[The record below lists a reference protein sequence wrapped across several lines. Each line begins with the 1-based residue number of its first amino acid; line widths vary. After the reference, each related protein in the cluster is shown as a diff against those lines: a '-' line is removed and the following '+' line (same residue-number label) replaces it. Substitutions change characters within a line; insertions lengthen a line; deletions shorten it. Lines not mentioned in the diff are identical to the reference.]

1 MCFTSALISLVGGLS
16 FNIKAGVISV
26 PFKPQIVT
34 DHSCGS
40 SQDTPRIHQPGVS
53 QSRVE
58 MTWLSS
64 SYIYIYTYIYMYVY
78 YILHVFTCIY
88 IYMYIYTILYIVV
101 FFSNY
106 AGRAPDDQ
114 DVFFSYGFSSLNPS
128 P

>member
-40 SQDTPRIHQPGVS
+40 SQDTPRIHQPGVF

-64 SYIYIYTYIYMYVY
+64 SYIYIYMYIIYYMYS
-78 YILHVFTCIY
+78 HV
-88 IYMYIYTILYIVV
+88 YTILYIVV

-114 DVFFSYGFSSLNPS
+114 DVFFHMVFLH
-128 P
+128 